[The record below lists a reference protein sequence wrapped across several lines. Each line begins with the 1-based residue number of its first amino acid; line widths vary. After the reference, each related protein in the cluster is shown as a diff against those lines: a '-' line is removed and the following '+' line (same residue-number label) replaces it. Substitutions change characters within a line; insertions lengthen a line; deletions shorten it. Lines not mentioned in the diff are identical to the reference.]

1 MKILTLI
8 YIVVISAVSLHA
20 DTNQP
25 GVNYDLSDS
34 LGLSE
39 GQYVRV
45 FLPAGIIG
53 TTEPRIPVIIH
64 FHGSNDVMEE
74 QISALKNGA
83 VLCTVHLG
91 NLSGPYRNYFSDRA
105 AFRKI
110 LHHLN
115 GVLAKSGMDYGERK
129 PELILTSFSAGYAAV
144 REILLDEGYFDTV
157 RAVLLADGLHTDS
170 DPLLMEQQMRSF
182 LRYAQDAQKGKK
194 IFYIT
199 HSGIQPPGYAG
210 TTGTAEYLIEH
221 TEGRRIAVSV
231 SDTIGERHYEYSAGN
246 FIVWGYYG
254 ETGEDHMKH
263 LRGMHLMLGEVIRRM
278 GIGK

>member
-1 MKILTLI
+1 MKIIGVLILAVLSVSSQDTDSTL
-8 YIVVISAVSLHA
+8 
-20 DTNQP
+20 P
-25 GVNYDLSDS
+25 GERYDFSDS

-39 GQYVRV
+39 GRYIRV
-45 FLPAGIIG
+45 FIPSGVIPMK
-53 TTEPRIPVIIH
+53 EEQFPVIIH